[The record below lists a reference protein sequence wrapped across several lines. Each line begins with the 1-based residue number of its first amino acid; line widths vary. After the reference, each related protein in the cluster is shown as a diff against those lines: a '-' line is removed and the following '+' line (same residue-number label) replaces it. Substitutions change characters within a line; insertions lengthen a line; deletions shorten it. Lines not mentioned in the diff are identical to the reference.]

1 MAILYTSTVLF
12 SLMLALG
19 TMVITSTANVSIS
32 PVVIPGNGV
41 AECPL
46 DADRQNALRLLRSR
60 NEHVLQNL
68 QNYSNNSNCG
78 RGLWRR
84 VFYLNT
90 SSQDQSCPGDWNV
103 HTASS
108 VRGCAG
114 ADSSCRSAYSDE
126 VLLQYSKVCGRAVG
140 RSTSSDSPDG
150 FYRFISGQTTVEDNY
165 LDGVSVTHGA
175 PGSRTHIWSFGAGHP
190 GRCPCDSSNRNV
202 APLPLSEVGENYF
215 CSKTGS
221 GGLWTGTDCTSDN
234 PCCSFHNPPYFSAQ
248 LPSPT
253 TDQIE
258 LRICTDQHLGD
269 EYILIQFA
277 EIYVQ

>member
-12 SLMLALG
+12 SLVLALG
-19 TMVITSTANVSIS
+19 TMAITSTAKNVTIP

-60 NEHVLQNL
+60 TEHALQIL

-78 RGLWRR
+78 PGLWRR

-90 SSQDQSCPGDWNV
+90 SSQNQSCPGDWNI
-103 HTASS
+103 HTSSS

-114 ADSSCRSAYSDE
+114 AGESCRSAYSDE
-126 VLLQYSKVCGRAVG
+126 VHLQYDKVCGRAVG
-140 RSTSSDSPDG
+140 RSTTSPDG
-150 FYRFISGQTTVEDNY
+150 FFRVISGQTTVEDIY

-175 PGSRTHIWSFGAGHP
+175 PGSRTHIWSFGAGHTV
-190 GRCPCDSSNRNV
+190 RCPCDNSNRIY
-202 APLPLSEVGENYF
+202 APLPPPEVGENYF

-248 LPSPT
+248 FPSPT

-258 LRICTDQHLGD
+258 LRICTDQDMRD
-269 EYILIQFA
+269 EYILVQFA